1 MTFFFTKMHGVV
13 SDMIGGDGGLD
24 YAMVT
29 MIA

>member
-1 MTFFFTKMHGVV
+1 MHGVV
-13 SDMIGGDGGLD
+13 SDMIGGGGGLD